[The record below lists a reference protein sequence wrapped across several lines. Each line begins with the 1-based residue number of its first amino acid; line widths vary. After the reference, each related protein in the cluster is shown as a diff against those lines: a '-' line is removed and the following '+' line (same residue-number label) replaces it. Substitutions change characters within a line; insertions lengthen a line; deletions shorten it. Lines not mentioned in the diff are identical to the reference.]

1 MTTVN
6 VKRTINAPADQV
18 WGALRTFRL
27 DYFPGYPHTV
37 IGKGVGASRTFDL
50 PDGEMTEQIEA
61 FDDRGMRLAYIIV
74 EGPWPV
80 KDYHATVQVSRHGEG
95 CEVEWMATFK
105 PDGMDEAAAVQVV
118 EGTFGRNLR
127 SLDKFLTVG

>member
-1 MTTVN
+1 MTTVH
-6 VKRTINAPADQV
+6 VRRSIHAPAGEVWQV
-18 WGALRTFRL
+18 LRSFRL
-27 DYFPGYPHTV
+27 DYFPGFAHTV
-37 IGKGVGASRTFDL
+37 TGSGVGAARTFRL

-74 EGPWPV
+74 EGPWRV
-80 KDYHATVQVSRHGEG
+80 REYHATVQVNAAGEG

-105 PDGMDEAAAVQVV
+105 PDGVEEAAAVELV

-127 SLDKFLTVG
+127 SLEKFVAGV